1 MKVKY
6 VYFFMGKERERGGE
20 RNYSRISFLVV
31 VFYKIGFFMM
41 ENWMIEVIFY
51 VVYFFFSF

>member
-41 ENWMIEVIFY
+41 EN
-51 VVYFFFSF
+51 

>member
-6 VYFFMGKERERGGE
+6 VYFFMGKEREGGGGE
-20 RNYSRISFLVV
+20 RNYRRISFLVV

-41 ENWMIEVIFY
+41 EN
-51 VVYFFFSF
+51 

>member
-6 VYFFMGKERERGGE
+6 VYFFMGKERGGGE

-51 VVYFFFSF
+51 VVYIFFSF

>member
-6 VYFFMGKERERGGE
+6 VYFFMGKEREGGGE
-20 RNYSRISFLVV
+20 RNYRRISFLVV

-41 ENWMIEVIFY
+41 EN
-51 VVYFFFSF
+51 